1 MAQGMPPN
9 EGQGAQVAVAAVI
22 IILGGAVAVCTI
34 TATAMDW
41 WLSECLAAGVF
52 VVFAFMA
59 GYVMWYDDKDAE
71 AERKAA
77 EKST

>member
-1 MAQGMPPN
+1 
-9 EGQGAQVAVAAVI
+9 
-22 IILGGAVAVCTI
+22 
-34 TATAMDW
+34 MDW